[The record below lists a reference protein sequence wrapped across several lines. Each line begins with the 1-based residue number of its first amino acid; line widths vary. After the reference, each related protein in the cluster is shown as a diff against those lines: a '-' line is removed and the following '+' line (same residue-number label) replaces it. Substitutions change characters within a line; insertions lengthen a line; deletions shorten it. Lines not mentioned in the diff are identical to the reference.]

1 MQIVSSVTEAADVQV
16 DGRRS
21 VHEIH
26 TDDAGIQY
34 ERTWMA
40 EVGEDIDVAREAY
53 ARRLETASAK

>member
-1 MQIVSSVTEAADVQV
+1 MIIVSSITESADVQA

-26 TDDAGIQY
+26 TDDAGNQY

-40 EVGEDIDVAREAY
+40 EAGDDINAAREAY